1 MHIRKQRLLTPGP
14 TPLYPPALHA
24 MMASDI
30 HHRTADFVKIYES
43 ALVDL
48 KEIYGTSGDV
58 LCFAA
63 SGTGAMDASVSNLF
77 SRGDKVVVCTAGKFG
92 ERWVEI
98 AKAYGLEANVLKA
111 EYGDVVT
118 PDRVEAALKAEP
130 GTKGVFIQASETS
143 TGAEHDVETMAG
155 IIKNTDAIFVV
166 DAITGIGTM
175 PLDIDGWGL
184 DVAIGGSQKAFMIS
198 PGLAFVAVSPQAWA

>member
-30 HHRTADFVKIYES
+30 HHRTEDFRNIYKA
-43 ALVDL
+43 ALTDL
-48 KEIYGTSGDV
+48 KEVLSTSSDV

-77 SRGDKVVVCTAGKFG
+77 SKGDKVIVCSAGKFG
-92 ERWVEI
+92 ERWIEI
-98 AKAYGLEANVLKA
+98 AKAYGLDATVLKSD
-111 EYGDVVT
+111 YGDVVS
-118 PDRVEAALKAEP
+118 PERVAKALQEVPEA
-130 GTKGVFIQASETS
+130 KGVFVTASETS
-143 TGAEHDVETMAG
+143 TGAMHDVRAMGE
-155 IIKNTDAIFVV
+155 IVKKTDAILIV

-175 PLDIDGWGL
+175 P
-184 DVAIGGSQKAFMIS
+184 
-198 PGLAFVAVSPQAWA
+198 